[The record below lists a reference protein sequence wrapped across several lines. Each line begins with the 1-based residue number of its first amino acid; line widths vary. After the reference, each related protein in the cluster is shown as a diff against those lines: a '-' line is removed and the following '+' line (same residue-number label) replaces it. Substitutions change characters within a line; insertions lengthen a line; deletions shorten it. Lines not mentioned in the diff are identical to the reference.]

1 MSDNEGFSGR
11 VSILYV
17 EIVKYFSLIL
27 STLFLIA
34 TIVVIFYSITF
45 PHHEEFK
52 PAYVAKSFIPQEK
65 SLTDF
70 DKIQKIAD
78 DNCKGVESYSLTED
92 ETIKVIKSR
101 IASDFNGESD
111 GSNNDE
117 LIKYGTS
124 CLLRMAQI
132 YGISNLNEW
141 NEYNESVLK
150 NIKTDYIYFS
160 LANQTMQQYQKLR
173 AIHDSNERDWGVS
186 LILLPIAGGLFFG
199 FVVSCM
205 LLLLVRIER
214 NTRR

>member
-1 MSDNEGFSGR
+1 MGHNEGFSGKI
-11 VSILYV
+11 SILYV
-17 EIVKYFSLIL
+17 DIVKYFSLIL

-34 TIVVIFYSITF
+34 TIVVVFYSITF

-52 PAYVAKSFIPQEK
+52 PAYVAKSFTPQEK

-78 DNCKGVESYSLTED
+78 DNCKGVDSYTLTED
-92 ETIKVIKSR
+92 ETIKTIRGRV
-101 IASDFNGESD
+101 ASDFKGGTDVSK
-111 GSNNDE
+111 NDE

-124 CLLRMAQI
+124 CLLRMAQV

-141 NEYNESVLK
+141 NEYNEAVLK

-160 LANQTMQQYQKLR
+160 LANQTMQQYQKSR
-173 AIHDSNERDWGVS
+173 SIHDSNERDWGIS

-205 LLLLVRIER
+205 LLLLVRIEK